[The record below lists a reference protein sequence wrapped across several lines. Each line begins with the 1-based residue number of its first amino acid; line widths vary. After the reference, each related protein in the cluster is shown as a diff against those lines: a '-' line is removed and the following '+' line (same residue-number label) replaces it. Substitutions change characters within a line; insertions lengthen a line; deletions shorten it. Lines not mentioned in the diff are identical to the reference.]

1 MSTKLSEL
9 DGRQLT
15 HADVDKMYLA
25 GKERSRNKGFKS
37 SHLKASCRAAYQ
49 IAVAAMGDGPGGPS
63 DKAEAQT
70 AESESKAE
78 KK

>member
-1 MSTKLSEL
+1 
-9 DGRQLT
+9 
-15 HADVDKMYLA
+15 MYLA

-49 IAVAAMGDGPGGPS
+49 VAVAAQAEGNEGPKDPN